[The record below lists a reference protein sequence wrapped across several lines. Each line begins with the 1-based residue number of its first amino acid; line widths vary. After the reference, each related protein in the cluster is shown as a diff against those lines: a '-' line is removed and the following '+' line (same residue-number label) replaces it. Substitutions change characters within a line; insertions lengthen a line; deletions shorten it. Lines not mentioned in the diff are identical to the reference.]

1 MKSQLKQKHY
11 LTIQYKLHFQVIL
24 MYLKCLLDKHE
35 STERSGSSTGAGSS
49 LDHVAGLL
57 VDMIRVSHRFENFLC
72 HEKGIGKIFDQIL
85 EYPSN
90 ARRRALLRQSVW
102 NVIGNYLKDGI
113 DENEDIDFIDVVKN
127 IGSHLMTGAYTTH
140 DWRDKDPETLAK
152 DPEDGG
158 NEPLMSEE

>member
-1 MKSQLKQKHY
+1 
-11 LTIQYKLHFQVIL
+11 

-35 STERSGSSTGAGSS
+35 STEHSGSSSGTGLS

-140 DWRDKDPETLAK
+140 DWRDKDPETPAK

>member
-1 MKSQLKQKHY
+1 
-11 LTIQYKLHFQVIL
+11 

-35 STERSGSSTGAGSS
+35 STAHSDHSDP

-102 NVIGNYLKDGI
+102 NVIGSYLKDGI

-127 IGSHLMTGAYTTH
+127 IGSHLMTGAYTTA
-140 DWRDKDPETLAK
+140 KEPETPAK
-152 DPEDGG
+152 KPEDGD